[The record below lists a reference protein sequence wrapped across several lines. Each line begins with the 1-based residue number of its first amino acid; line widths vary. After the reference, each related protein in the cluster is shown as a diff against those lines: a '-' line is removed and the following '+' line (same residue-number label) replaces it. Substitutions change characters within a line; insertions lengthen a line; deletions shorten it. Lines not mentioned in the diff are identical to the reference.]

1 MPFEC
6 VLGAGESSPDTTIQK
21 FVHSSPFPTKFL
33 FPPHQK
39 SIQSN
44 KKLKCHFLAAVIA
57 PGAFF
62 LISYSFETQFMLIL
76 TLIDIQ
82 YSENA
87 GFSFKNFSNNQ
98 NHSFSG
104 SHEKIPPAVLTTIWH
119 KVREIPKLL
128 GEKER

>member
-1 MPFEC
+1 
-6 VLGAGESSPDTTIQK
+6 
-21 FVHSSPFPTKFL
+21 
-33 FPPHQK
+33 
-39 SIQSN
+39 
-44 KKLKCHFLAAVIA
+44 
-57 PGAFF
+57 
-62 LISYSFETQFMLIL
+62 MLIL